1 MRQLR
6 LAAVKYESDD
16 RGPTMHRYPLTIL
29 LLLFAAASAGAQDS
43 VPSDEAEAPDATE
56 AADEASDAQEDDLDL
71 DEESYADAEEE
82 DFVPTEDI
90 PADQAIPFPTDI

>member
-6 LAAVKYESDD
+6 SATVKADGER
-16 RGPTMHRYPLTIL
+16 RGSPMHRYLLSIL
-29 LLLFAAASAGAQDS
+29 LLAVATCAWAQDS
-43 VPSDEAEAPDATE
+43 DPDDQAESRPSQEAQES
-56 AADEASDAQEDDLDL
+56 AADEQDDDSDLD
-71 DEESYADAEEE
+71 DESYRDVEEE

>member
-6 LAAVKYESDD
+6 RAAVKQPGKRKGSI
-16 RGPTMHRYPLTIL
+16 MHRYLLTIL
-29 LLLFAAASAGAQDS
+29 LLFACAGAWAQDS
-43 VPSDEAEAPDATE
+43 ASQDDTETRESQEPEEAD
-56 AADEASDAQEDDLDL
+56 ADEQADDLDL
-71 DEESYADAEEE
+71 DEESYIDAEEE